1 MNMDNYTDI
10 EAFLNPIQEEE
21 VKIAISDRFKNKD
34 GKTVK
39 WVLKA
44 VPTPVAS
51 GIRKKYT
58 KIDNKGR
65 VTIDNERLNAEL
77 AAVTVVSVYLAA
89 CGATTG
95 GNTYEQQ
102 TRSTQ
107 SYATTTQSAAKTSTK
122 ATTKAATQSAAKATT
137 KAAAKSATKSSVKAT
152 TKSSSSKKSKYN
164 SYDDGYNAMYDDDDY
179 DWERYK
185 KDKEYADGVDDAMD
199 ELDW

>member
-1 MNMDNYTDI
+1 M
-10 EAFLNPIQEEE
+10 
-21 VKIAISDRFKNKD
+21 ISDRFD
-34 GKTVK
+34 M
-39 WVLKA
+39 
-44 VPTPVAS
+44 
-51 GIRKKYT
+51 GIGVVNIMKKS
-58 KIDNKGR
+58 IR
-65 VTIDNERLNAEL
+65 VTFIL

-137 KAAAKSATKSSVKAT
+137 KAAAKSSVKAT

-164 SYDDGYNAMYDDDDY
+164 SYDNGYNAIYDDDDY

-185 KDKEYADGVDDAMD
+185 KDKDYADGVDDAMD

>member
-1 MNMDNYTDI
+1 M
-10 EAFLNPIQEEE
+10 
-21 VKIAISDRFKNKD
+21 ISDRFD
-34 GKTVK
+34 M
-39 WVLKA
+39 
-44 VPTPVAS
+44 
-51 GIRKKYT
+51 GIGVVNIMKKS
-58 KIDNKGR
+58 IR
-65 VTIDNERLNAEL
+65 VTFIL

-122 ATTKAATQSAAKATT
+122 ATTKAATQSAAKAATQSAAKATT

-164 SYDDGYNAMYDDDDY
+164 SYDDGYNAIYDDDDY

-185 KDKEYADGVDDAMD
+185 KDKDYADGVDDAMD
-199 ELDW
+199 ELD

>member
-1 MNMDNYTDI
+1 M
-10 EAFLNPIQEEE
+10 
-21 VKIAISDRFKNKD
+21 
-34 GKTVK
+34 
-39 WVLKA
+39 
-44 VPTPVAS
+44 
-51 GIRKKYT
+51 KKS
-58 KIDNKGR
+58 IR
-65 VTIDNERLNAEL
+65 VTFIL

-107 SYATTTQSAAKTSTK
+107 SYATTIQSAANTS
-122 ATTKAATQSAAKATT
+122 TQSAAKATT

-164 SYDDGYNAMYDDDDY
+164 SYDDGYNAIYDDDDY

-185 KDKEYADGVDDAMD
+185 KDKDYADGVDDAMD

>member
-1 MNMDNYTDI
+1 M
-10 EAFLNPIQEEE
+10 
-21 VKIAISDRFKNKD
+21 ISDRFD
-34 GKTVK
+34 M
-39 WVLKA
+39 
-44 VPTPVAS
+44 
-51 GIRKKYT
+51 GIGVVNIMKKS
-58 KIDNKGR
+58 IR
-65 VTIDNERLNAEL
+65 VTFIL

-122 ATTKAATQSAAKATT
+122 AT
-137 KAAAKSATKSSVKAT
+137 VKAT

-164 SYDDGYNAMYDDDDY
+164 SYDDGYNAIYDDDDY

-185 KDKEYADGVDDAMD
+185 KDKDYADGVDDAMD

>member
-1 MNMDNYTDI
+1 M
-10 EAFLNPIQEEE
+10 
-21 VKIAISDRFKNKD
+21 ISDRFD
-34 GKTVK
+34 M
-39 WVLKA
+39 
-44 VPTPVAS
+44 
-51 GIRKKYT
+51 GIGVVNIMKKS
-58 KIDNKGR
+58 IR
-65 VTIDNERLNAEL
+65 VTFIL

-122 ATTKAATQSAAKATT
+122 SAAKATT

-164 SYDDGYNAMYDDDDY
+164 SYDDGYNAIYDDDDY

-185 KDKEYADGVDDAMD
+185 KDKDYADGVDDAMD

>member
-1 MNMDNYTDI
+1 M
-10 EAFLNPIQEEE
+10 
-21 VKIAISDRFKNKD
+21 ISDRFD
-34 GKTVK
+34 M
-39 WVLKA
+39 
-44 VPTPVAS
+44 
-51 GIRKKYT
+51 GIGVVDIMKKS
-58 KIDNKGR
+58 IR
-65 VTIDNERLNAEL
+65 VTFIL

-107 SYATTTQSAAKTSTK
+107 SYATTTQSAAK
-122 ATTKAATQSAAKATT
+122 ATTKAAV
-137 KAAAKSATKSSVKAT
+137 KSATKSSVKAT

-164 SYDDGYNAMYDDDDY
+164 SYDDGYNAIYDDDDY

-185 KDKEYADGVDDAMD
+185 KDKDYADGVDDAMD

>member
-1 MNMDNYTDI
+1 M
-10 EAFLNPIQEEE
+10 
-21 VKIAISDRFKNKD
+21 ISDRFD
-34 GKTVK
+34 M
-39 WVLKA
+39 
-44 VPTPVAS
+44 
-51 GIRKKYT
+51 GIGVVNIMKKS
-58 KIDNKGR
+58 IR
-65 VTIDNERLNAEL
+65 VTFIL

-122 ATTKAATQSAAKATT
+122 ATTKAA
-137 KAAAKSATKSSVKAT
+137 AKSATKSSVKAT

-164 SYDDGYNAMYDDDDY
+164 SYDDGYNAIYDDDDY

-185 KDKEYADGVDDAMD
+185 KDKDYADGVDDAMD

>member
-1 MNMDNYTDI
+1 M
-10 EAFLNPIQEEE
+10 
-21 VKIAISDRFKNKD
+21 ISDRFD
-34 GKTVK
+34 M
-39 WVLKA
+39 
-44 VPTPVAS
+44 
-51 GIRKKYT
+51 GIGVVNIMKKS
-58 KIDNKGR
+58 IR
-65 VTIDNERLNAEL
+65 VTFIL

-107 SYATTTQSAAKTSTK
+107 SYA
-122 ATTKAATQSAAKATT
+122 AATQSAAKATT

-164 SYDDGYNAMYDDDDY
+164 SYDDGYNAIYDDDDY

-185 KDKEYADGVDDAMD
+185 KDKDYADGVDDAMD

>member
-1 MNMDNYTDI
+1 M
-10 EAFLNPIQEEE
+10 
-21 VKIAISDRFKNKD
+21 ISDRFD
-34 GKTVK
+34 M
-39 WVLKA
+39 
-44 VPTPVAS
+44 
-51 GIRKKYT
+51 GIGVVNIMKKS
-58 KIDNKGR
+58 IR
-65 VTIDNERLNAEL
+65 VTFIL

-107 SYATTTQSAAKTSTK
+107 SYATTTQSAAK
-122 ATTKAATQSAAKATT
+122 TKAATQSAAKATT

-164 SYDDGYNAMYDDDDY
+164 SYDDGYNAIYDDDDY

-185 KDKEYADGVDDAMD
+185 KDKDYADGVDDAMD

>member
-1 MNMDNYTDI
+1 M
-10 EAFLNPIQEEE
+10 
-21 VKIAISDRFKNKD
+21 ISDRFD
-34 GKTVK
+34 M
-39 WVLKA
+39 
-44 VPTPVAS
+44 
-51 GIRKKYT
+51 GIGVVNIMKKS
-58 KIDNKGR
+58 IR
-65 VTIDNERLNAEL
+65 VTFIL

-137 KAAAKSATKSSVKAT
+137 K
-152 TKSSSSKKSKYN
+152 SSSSKKSKYN
-164 SYDDGYNAMYDDDDY
+164 SYDDGYNAIYDDDDY

-185 KDKEYADGVDDAMD
+185 KDKDYADGVDDAMD

>member
-1 MNMDNYTDI
+1 M
-10 EAFLNPIQEEE
+10 
-21 VKIAISDRFKNKD
+21 ISDRFD
-34 GKTVK
+34 M
-39 WVLKA
+39 
-44 VPTPVAS
+44 
-51 GIRKKYT
+51 GIGVVNIMKKS
-58 KIDNKGR
+58 IR
-65 VTIDNERLNAEL
+65 VTFIL

-164 SYDDGYNAMYDDDDY
+164 SYDDGYNAIYDDDDY

-185 KDKEYADGVDDAMD
+185 KDNPIRGRKLCSVASSASIF
-199 ELDW
+199 LI

>member
-1 MNMDNYTDI
+1 M
-10 EAFLNPIQEEE
+10 
-21 VKIAISDRFKNKD
+21 ISDRFD
-34 GKTVK
+34 M
-39 WVLKA
+39 
-44 VPTPVAS
+44 
-51 GIRKKYT
+51 GIGVVNIMKKS
-58 KIDNKGR
+58 IR
-65 VTIDNERLNAEL
+65 VTFIL

-107 SYATTTQSAAKTSTK
+107 SYATT
-122 ATTKAATQSAAKATT
+122 TQSAAKATT

-164 SYDDGYNAMYDDDDY
+164 SYDDGYNAIYDDDDY

-185 KDKEYADGVDDAMD
+185 KDKDYADGVDDAMD

>member
-1 MNMDNYTDI
+1 M
-10 EAFLNPIQEEE
+10 
-21 VKIAISDRFKNKD
+21 ISDRFD
-34 GKTVK
+34 M
-39 WVLKA
+39 
-44 VPTPVAS
+44 
-51 GIRKKYT
+51 GIGVVNIMKKS
-58 KIDNKGR
+58 IR
-65 VTIDNERLNAEL
+65 VTFIL

-122 ATTKAATQSAAKATT
+122 ATTKAATQSAAK
-137 KAAAKSATKSSVKAT
+137 SSVKAT

-164 SYDDGYNAMYDDDDY
+164 SYDDGYNAIYDDDDY

-185 KDKEYADGVDDAMD
+185 KDKDYADGVDDAMD